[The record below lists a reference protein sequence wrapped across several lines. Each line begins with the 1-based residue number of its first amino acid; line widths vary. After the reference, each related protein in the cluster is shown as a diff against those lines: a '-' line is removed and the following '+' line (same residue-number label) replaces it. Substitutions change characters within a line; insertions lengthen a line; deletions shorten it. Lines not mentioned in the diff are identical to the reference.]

1 VTSLVRLLL
10 DGAVA
15 GCAALLVLAGVG
27 KVYRSRRVVEETAI
41 QRALRLRAGPW
52 RRLLIAVGVV
62 ELLTGAAVLVRFHP
76 LVTGIAMAA
85 HGVVFSATLA
95 YVRYAKIPGACGC
108 VLSSAEQRVTWR
120 DLARAIVV
128 GPIDR
133 VVRTGARP
141 AP

>member
-1 VTSLVRLLL
+1 M
-10 DGAVA
+10 
-15 GCAALLVLAGVG
+15 AAAFHRGRCG
-27 KVYRSRRVVEETAI
+27 
-41 QRALRLRAGPW
+41 
-52 RRLLIAVGVV
+52 
-62 ELLTGAAVLVRFHP
+62 GAADRRGRVGAFHP